1 MKTGANMTT
10 GIEGKV
16 VIITGASSG
25 MGDAAARHLAG
36 LGASVVAKLP

>member
-1 MKTGANMTT
+1 MTT